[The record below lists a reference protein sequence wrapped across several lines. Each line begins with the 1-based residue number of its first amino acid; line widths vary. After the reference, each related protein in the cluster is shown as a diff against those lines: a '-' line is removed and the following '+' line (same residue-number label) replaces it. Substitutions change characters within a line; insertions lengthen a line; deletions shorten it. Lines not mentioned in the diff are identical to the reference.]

1 MKIINIFHTVNY
13 NIYIYKYT
21 MQIYH
26 LIKLFYEEKI
36 LNTYQIYKFYIYFT
50 YFRVSKIDTKQNLI
64 KQMH

>member
-1 MKIINIFHTVNY
+1 
-13 NIYIYKYT
+13 

-50 YFRVSKIDTKQNLI
+50 YSRVSKIDTKQNLI